1 MGAEYS
7 SFTDFFAQCP
17 HGFHLIMESVTQ
29 DRPITPPSAATQP
42 APVSSE
48 QPTRESLLAKFVRRF
63 TNWSI
68 EQRVLAGFGLV
79 FAGIV
84 VISIASYRNT
94 AVLIK
99 NSRLDARSHEFIQ
112 LLHSIGEASDDAE
125 RGHRR
130 YLVTGDE
137 AYLKGHKT
145 ILEQMPVYSRYFQS
159 LMDGTPEQETK
170 VANLEQLISQQLDV
184 ETAAIAERE
193 KNGYEGVRRI
203 ALSGAA
209 KQQLDAIH
217 RLIVELETAEQ
228 KALRTRVIQS
238 TSSTRST
245 IVLLVLG
252 ALLQLVL
259 LASVY
264 YLIHHDVTERR
275 RVAAELRRRGELLQ
289 AANKELESFSYSV
302 SHDLR
307 APLRHIDGYASLLSK
322 TAGESLND
330 KAKRYLQTISDSA
343 KQMGQL
349 IDDLL
354 VFSRMGRQ
362 EMMRT
367 TVSLDQLVK
376 TVLHDLRLDLQGR
389 TISWTIGPL
398 PEVAGDPAMLRQV
411 FMNLLSNALKFT
423 KHRAEA
429 KIEIGAIQ
437 RTAGETE
444 LFVRDN
450 GAGFD
455 MQYVNKLFG
464 VFQRLHRSDEFE
476 GTGIGLANVRRIIHR
491 HGGQTRAEGALD
503 QGATFYFTLPTKRV
517 VG

>member
-1 MGAEYS
+1 MA
-7 SFTDFFAQCP
+7 
-17 HGFHLIMESVTQ
+17 SVTQ
-29 DRPITPPSAATQP
+29 DRPTVSAPTAPVPSTSGPEKTSSPPSR
-42 APVSSE
+42 V
-48 QPTRESLLAKFVRRF
+48 TRAVRWF
-63 TNWSI
+63 ANWSI

-94 AVLIK
+94 SVLIK
-99 NSRLDARSHEFIQ
+99 NSRLDTRSHELVQ
-112 LLHSIGEASDDAE
+112 LLGSIGEALDDAE

-145 ILEQMPVYSRYFQS
+145 VLEQMADFSRYLRGLTEGSPDQQERVAS
-159 LMDGTPEQETK
+159 LER
-170 VANLEQLISQQLDV
+170 LIGQQLDA
-184 ETAAIAERE
+184 EAAAISARE
-193 KNGYEGVRRI
+193 TNGYEGVRRI

-209 KQQLDAIH
+209 KQELDAIH
-217 RLIVELETAEQ
+217 RLIVELETTEQ
-228 KALRTRVIQS
+228 KALRSRVIQS
-238 TSSTRST
+238 TGSTRNT

-289 AANKELESFSYSV
+289 AANKELEAFSYSV

-330 KAKRYLQTISDSA
+330 KARRYLQTISDSA

-362 EMMRT
+362 EMLRT

-376 TVLHDLRLDLQGR
+376 TVIHDLRLDLQGR

-398 PEVAGDPAMLRQV
+398 PEVSGDPAMLRQV

-429 KIEIGAIQ
+429 KIEIGATQ
-437 RTAGETE
+437 RTAGEVE
-444 LFVRDN
+444 IFVRDN

-464 VFQRLHRSDEFE
+464 VFQRLHRNDEFE

-491 HGGQTRAEGALD
+491 HGGRTRAEGAVD
-503 QGATFYFTLPTKRV
+503 RGATFFFTLPTKRAV
-517 VG
+517 

>member
-1 MGAEYS
+1 MA
-7 SFTDFFAQCP
+7 
-17 HGFHLIMESVTQ
+17 SVTQ
-29 DRPITPPSAATQP
+29 DRPTVSTTSTPVQSTSVPEKTT
-42 APVSSE
+42 SSS
-48 QPTRESLLAKFVRRF
+48 PLVTKVARWFASR
-63 TNWSI
+63 SI

-79 FAGIV
+79 FASIV

-94 AVLIK
+94 SVLIK
-99 NSRLDARSHEFIQ
+99 NSRLDTRSHELVQF
-112 LLHSIGEASDDAE
+112 LGSIGEALDDAE

-145 ILEQMPVYSRYFQS
+145 VLEQMPVYSQYLRGLTDGAPDQQMRVAS
-159 LMDGTPEQETK
+159 LER
-170 VANLEQLISQQLDV
+170 LIGQQLDA
-184 ETAAIAERE
+184 EAAAISARE
-193 KNGYEGVRRI
+193 TNGYEGVRRI

-209 KQQLDAIH
+209 KQELDAIH

-228 KALRTRVIQS
+228 KTLRARVVQS
-238 TSSTRST
+238 AGSTRNT

-259 LASVY
+259 LGSVY
-264 YLIHHDVTERR
+264 YLIHHDITERR

-289 AANKELESFSYSV
+289 AANKELEAFSYSV

-330 KAKRYLQTISDSA
+330 KARRYLQTISASA

-354 VFSRMGRQ
+354 IFSRMGRQ
-362 EMMRT
+362 EMLRT
-367 TVSLDQLVK
+367 TVNLDQLVK

-398 PEVAGDPAMLRQV
+398 PEISGDPAMLRQV

-437 RTAGETE
+437 RTAGEAE
-444 LFVRDN
+444 IFVRDN

-464 VFQRLHRSDEFE
+464 VFQRLHRNDEFE

-491 HGGQTRAEGALD
+491 HGGRTRAEGALD
-503 QGATFYFTLPTKRV
+503 QGATFFFTLPTKRV

>member
-1 MGAEYS
+1 MA
-7 SFTDFFAQCP
+7 
-17 HGFHLIMESVTQ
+17 SVTQ
-29 DRPITPPSAATQP
+29 DSPTVSTAPGPVPST
-42 APVSSE
+42 SSPE
-48 QPTRESLLAKFVRRF
+48 KKSLLHSLVTRAGRSFAS
-63 TNWSI
+63 WSI

-94 AVLIK
+94 TVLIK
-99 NSRLDARSHEFIQ
+99 NSRLDTRSHEFMQ
-112 LLHSIGEASDDAE
+112 LLGSIGEALDEAE

-130 YLVTGDE
+130 YLVTGDK
-137 AYLKGHKT
+137 AYLKGHKA
-145 ILEQMPVYSRYFQS
+145 ILEQMPAFSQYMRG
-159 LMDGTPEQETK
+159 LTEGAPDQEAR
-170 VANLEQLISQQLDV
+170 VVSLEQLIGQQLDA
-184 ETAAIAERE
+184 EAAAIAERQT
-193 KNGYEGVRRI
+193 NGYEGVRSI

-209 KQQLDAIH
+209 RLELEAIH

-228 KALRTRVIQS
+228 KALRTRVVQS
-238 TSSTRST
+238 AGSTRNT
-245 IVLLVLG
+245 IALLVLG

-264 YLIHHDVTERR
+264 HLIHHDITERR
-275 RVAAELRRRGELLQ
+275 RVATELRHRGELLQ
-289 AANKELESFSYSV
+289 AANKELEAFSYSV

-322 TAGESLND
+322 TAGDSLND
-330 KAKRYLQTISDSA
+330 KARRYLQTISDSA

-362 EMMRT
+362 EMLRT
-367 TVSLDQLVK
+367 GVNLDQLVK
-376 TVLHDLRLDLQGR
+376 TVIHDLRHDLQGR
-389 TISWTIGPL
+389 AISWTIGPL
-398 PEVAGDPAMLRQV
+398 PEVYGDPAMLRQV
-411 FMNLLSNALKFT
+411 FTNLLSNALKFT
-423 KHRAEA
+423 RHRAGA
-429 KIEIGAIQ
+429 KIEIGATL
-437 RTAGETE
+437 RTEGETE
-444 LFVRDN
+444 IFVRDN

-464 VFQRLHRSDEFE
+464 VFQRLHRHDEFE

-491 HGGQTRAEGALD
+491 HGGRTRAEGAVD
-503 QGATFYFTLPTKRV
+503 RGATFFFTLPTKRV

>member
-1 MGAEYS
+1 MA
-7 SFTDFFAQCP
+7 
-17 HGFHLIMESVTQ
+17 SVTQ
-29 DRPITPPSAATQP
+29 DRPTISAA
-42 APVSSE
+42 AAAV
-48 QPTRESLLAKFVRRF
+48 QPTSDPETKSLPPPRVARAVRWF
-63 TNWSI
+63 AGWSI

-99 NSRLDARSHEFIQ
+99 NSRLDTRSHELVQ
-112 LLHSIGEASDDAE
+112 LLGSIGEALDDAE

-137 AYLKGHKT
+137 AYLKGHKAV
-145 ILEQMPVYSRYFQS
+145 LEQMPVFSQYLRG
-159 LMDGTPEQETK
+159 LTEGTPDQQER
-170 VANLEQLISQQLDV
+170 VASLERLIRQQLDA
-184 ETAAIAERE
+184 ETAAISERE
-193 KNGYEGVRRI
+193 TNGYEGVRRI

-209 KQQLDAIH
+209 KQELDAIH
-217 RLIVELETAEQ
+217 RLIVELETTEQ
-228 KALRTRVIQS
+228 KALRSRVIQS
-238 TSSTRST
+238 TGSTRNT

-264 YLIHHDVTERR
+264 YLIHHDVTEQR
-275 RVAAELRRRGELLQ
+275 RVATELRRRGELLQ
-289 AANKELESFSYSV
+289 AANKELEAFSYSV

-322 TAGESLND
+322 TAGDSLND
-330 KAKRYLQTISDSA
+330 KARRYLQTISDSA

-362 EMMRT
+362 EMLRT
-367 TVSLDQLVK
+367 TVSLDQLLK
-376 TVLHDLRLDLQGR
+376 TVIHDLRLDLQGR

-398 PEVAGDPAMLRQV
+398 PEVSGDPAMLRQV

-429 KIEIGAIQ
+429 KIEIGATQ
-437 RTAGETE
+437 RTAGEAE
-444 LFVRDN
+444 IFIRDN

-464 VFQRLHRSDEFE
+464 VFQRLHRNDEFE

-491 HGGQTRAEGALD
+491 HGGRTRAEGAVD
-503 QGATFYFTLPTKRV
+503 RGAAFFFTLPTKRAV
-517 VG
+517 

>member
-1 MGAEYS
+1 MA
-7 SFTDFFAQCP
+7 
-17 HGFHLIMESVTQ
+17 SVTQ
-29 DRPITPPSAATQP
+29 DRPTVSTAPASLESTPATEKKALPPSLVTRAARWF
-42 APVSSE
+42 AG
-48 QPTRESLLAKFVRRF
+48 
-63 TNWSI
+63 WSI

-94 AVLIK
+94 SVLIK
-99 NSRLDARSHEFIQ
+99 NSRLDTRSHELVQ
-112 LLHSIGEASDDAE
+112 LLSSIGEALDDAE
-125 RGHRR
+125 HGHRR
-130 YLVTGDE
+130 FLVTGDE

-145 ILEQMPVYSRYFQS
+145 VLEQMPVFSQYLRGLTSGAPDQQARVAS
-159 LMDGTPEQETK
+159 LER
-170 VANLEQLISQQLDV
+170 LIGQQLDA
-184 ETAAIAERE
+184 EAAAISARQT
-193 KNGYEGVRRI
+193 NGYEGVRRI

-209 KQQLDAIH
+209 KQELETIH

-228 KALRTRVIQS
+228 KALRSRVVQS
-238 TSSTRST
+238 AGSTRNT

-264 YLIHHDVTERR
+264 YLIHHDITERR
-275 RVAAELRRRGELLQ
+275 RIAAELRRRGELLQ
-289 AANKELESFSYSV
+289 AANKELEAFSYSV

-322 TAGESLND
+322 TAGDSLND
-330 KAKRYLQTISDSA
+330 KARRYLLTISDSA

-362 EMMRT
+362 EMLRT
-367 TVSLDQLVK
+367 TVNLNQLVK
-376 TVLHDLRLDLQGR
+376 TVIHDLRLDLQGR

-398 PEVAGDPAMLRQV
+398 PEVSGDPAMLRQV
-411 FMNLLSNALKFT
+411 FMNLVSNALKFT

-429 KIEIGAIQ
+429 KIEIGATQ
-437 RTAGETE
+437 RTAGEAE
-444 LFVRDN
+444 IFVRDN

-491 HGGQTRAEGALD
+491 HGGRTRAEGAVEK
-503 QGATFYFTLPTKRV
+503 GATFFFTLPTKRV
-517 VG
+517 AG